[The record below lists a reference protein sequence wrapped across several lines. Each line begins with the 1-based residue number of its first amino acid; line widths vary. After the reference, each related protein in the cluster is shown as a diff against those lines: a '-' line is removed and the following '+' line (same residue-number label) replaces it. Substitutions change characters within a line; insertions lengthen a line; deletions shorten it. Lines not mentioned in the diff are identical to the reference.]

1 MLTTR
6 IGFDIRS
13 SDINGGITPEGKLQI
28 DFYEPGVLDKQWKT
42 KIVEKSDYF
51 FAKWDIQEF

>member
-13 SDINGGITPEGKLQI
+13 SDINAGITPEGKLQI